1 MERLEDIYHSSFEE
15 DELLEATLEHER
27 RERELQE
34 LYEEALELAGE
45 EAN

>member
-1 MERLEDIYHSSFEE
+1 MERTEDIYHSSYEA
-15 DELLEATLEHER
+15 DELLEAALEHER

-34 LYEEALELAGE
+34 LYEEALEMSAE